1 MPSLSAADITRVSN
15 DEIPQLSTPWLAP
28 VAIVLGACYLGWR
41 LTTSAGVHPLLFW
54 GLLGVEAFAWLRLVL
69 RTYVTWS
76 VTPSAL
82 QPARTIRSVD
92 VVVTAYAEPAE
103 IVRAALIGCREIRYP
118 HETWLVDDRHR
129 DDLRELAEEMG
140 VNYVARSEPTNGRTG
155 ALNHVLQHT
164 SGDFLLLLDGDQVP
178 LPDAIHRTIG
188 FFDDPRIALVQT
200 PLEYQ
205 NRDSVLHAD
214 HSRHERSL
222 TNEVVNPGRDHLD
235 AALWEGPSAMLRR
248 DALLA
253 IGGIPT
259 RGTTGELQATVRLQ
273 GAGWHTKFHGDVIAY
288 GLAAHNL
295 RTHLRERARW
305 ARGHLAIC
313 TTKDNPLWARG
324 LEWRQRISHIEL
336 LSDYFASAVHIVG
349 LTVLVLSL
357 LSGRLPLNAEAAAYL
372 IGFAGWNGLA
382 GLARDSLGRGRVR
395 GGEAALHSALTLQIH
410 LLALLTA
417 TLGIDRRFKPTNG
430 PRTDHRGLDVL
441 RQLSLLS
448 VVTLILEAAIAL
460 RLLDSLVGVPL
471 PGRISGL
478 DLVGLV
484 AICGAIL
491 WFLLRVLG
499 IFVGRR
505 QYRANHRLE
514 VDMTGVLEGRPVKV
528 LDANATGLSL
538 ITPASIP
545 TGHQVRIG
553 LRVSRV
559 DGSTAD
565 LWFDA
570 IVRSS
575 VPNQHG
581 TRRRLGCQFVGID
594 DLTRDRLIEYLAV
607 VRPFAELRSAE
618 QVVSAP

>member
-1 MPSLSAADITRVSN
+1 VST
-15 DEIPQLSTPWLAP
+15 EQQQQLPTPWLAP
-28 VAIVLGACYLGWR
+28 VAVVVGVGYLGWR
-41 LTTSAGVHPLLFW
+41 LTTGAGVHRLLFW
-54 GLLGVEAFAWLRLVL
+54 GLFLVEAFAWLRLAM

-76 VTPSAL
+76 VTPSPL
-82 QPARTIRSVD
+82 QAARTIRSVD
-92 VVVTAYAEPAE
+92 VVVTAYAEPTE

-140 VNYVARSEPTNGRTG
+140 IHYLARAEPTNGRTG

-164 SGDFLLLLDGDQVP
+164 HGDFLLLLDGDQVP

-188 FFDDPRIALVQT
+188 FFDDRTVALVQT

-222 TNEVVNPGRDHLD
+222 VNEVVNPGRDRLN
-235 AALWEGPSAMLRR
+235 AAVWEGPSAMIRR

-273 GAGWHTKFHGDVIAY
+273 GAGWRTRYHGEVIAY

-324 LEWRQRISHIEL
+324 LDHRQRISHLEL
-336 LSDYFASAVHIVG
+336 LSDYFASVVHVLG
-349 LTVLVLSL
+349 LLVLVLSL
-357 LSGRLPLNAEAAAYL
+357 LSGQLPLNAEAAAYL
-372 IGFAGWNGLA
+372 IGFACWNGVA
-382 GLARDSLGRGRVR
+382 GLARVSIGRGRVQA
-395 GGEAALHSALTLQIH
+395 GEAALHSALTLQIH
-410 LLALLTA
+410 LMALVTA
-417 TLGIDRRFKPTNG
+417 TLGIDRRFRPSDG
-430 PRTDHRGLDVL
+430 PRTDHGGLDVL
-441 RQLSLLS
+441 KQLSLLS
-448 VVTLILEAAIAL
+448 VITLILEAAIAL

-471 PGRISGL
+471 PGRIGGL

-484 AICGAIL
+484 AICGTIL

-499 IFVGRR
+499 VFVGRR
-505 QYRANHRLE
+505 QYRANHRHE
-514 VDMTGVLEGRPVKV
+514 VDMAGVLEGRPVKV
-528 LDANATGLSL
+528 LDANTTGLSL
-538 ITPASIP
+538 ITPASISA
-545 TGHQVRIG
+545 GHQVRLG

-559 DGSTAD
+559 DGSTVD

-594 DLTRDRLIEYLAV
+594 DVTRDRLIEYLAV
-607 VRPFAELRSAE
+607 VRPFAELRAPRPVASA
-618 QVVSAP
+618 A